1 MYDPLERAKE
11 IVDIVCKD
19 NLRKY
24 YRFRSA
30 RFYGGIATADC
41 VGCNLSCIFCWSYP
55 KVKKPERY
63 GTFHSAEDVA
73 RTLTNIARK
82 KRFTQI
88 RISGNEPTISR
99 DHLLYVFDLI
109 PGDITFILETNG
121 ILIGHDE
128 TFAQELADYK
138 NLHVRVSLK
147 GATEDEFNRLTGAN
161 PTGFALQLKA
171 LENLKRAGVR
181 AHPAAMVSFSH
192 VDSIMKLKKR
202 LRDISPDFEDF
213 EVEELALYGD
223 VQKRIENARLFVR
236 SAHDPRNIPLEQV

>member
-11 IVDIVCKD
+11 VADIVCKD

-55 KVKKPERY
+55 KVKKPGRY
-63 GTFHSAEDVA
+63 GNFHSAEDVA

-109 PGDITFILETNG
+109 PADIMFILETNG

-147 GATEDEFNRLTGAN
+147 GASADEFHRLTGADRI
-161 PTGFALQLKA
+161 GFALQLKA
-171 LENLKRAGVR
+171 LEHLRRAGVR
-181 AHPAAMVSFSH
+181 AHPAVMVSFSQA
-192 VDSIMKLKKR
+192 DSIMKLKKR
-202 LRDISPDFEDF
+202 LKGISPDFEDF

-223 VQKRIENARLFVR
+223 VQKRLEKAKLFARA
-236 SAHDPRNIPLEQV
+236 AHDPRNIPPEQV